1 MPVPCIQW
9 YAIGSNGV
17 ISANGAFSIRF
28 GLILPLRTDTLLHLF
43 LMKHFDQPPGKSGM
57 KTHLVALISSAIAL
71 NAAAVD
77 PDLYAE
83 TQMPDT
89 SESSVYL
96 SRQINQFIAA
106 RGTEYRSMNAFAS
119 STLNLGNAVHPDG
132 AAGPQGVEE
141 KNRQGWIRA
150 YGGTATRDAAG
161 NFSAY
166 DSGNWGA
173 LVGIDKSF
181 GNLLI
186 GLAGGYA
193 RADLESESYD
203 ANINTY
209 YGSLYSTAGGES
221 LFIDLALT
229 YGISDTKESNG
240 SMDDAEF
247 NSDLISL
254 YAGSGWRFEIADKI
268 SLTPDASLLMT
279 YYAQDGYART
289 VGTIDDY
296 ETTSFQGSL
305 GVNISTIHQIDW
317 LSQGLALIPELRLD
331 YIHEFE
337 ADPDNFNY
345 TIGGNIDSFAVRPR
359 AENMAH
365 IGLGIDVWN
374 WEYQNT
380 KFEVDYDGLFAD
392 GYSEQILSGKI
403 TFRF

>member
-1 MPVPCIQW
+1 
-9 YAIGSNGV
+9 
-17 ISANGAFSIRF
+17 
-28 GLILPLRTDTLLHLF
+28 
-43 LMKHFDQPPGKSGM
+43 M
-57 KTHLVALISSAIAL
+57 KTHLIALISSAIAL
-71 NAAAVD
+71 NAAAVG
-77 PDLYAE
+77 PDLYAT

-89 SESSVYL
+89 SESSINL

-119 STLNLGNAVHPDG
+119 SIPNFESVVLPAG
-132 AAGPQGVEE
+132 AAGPKGSKE
-141 KNRQGWIRA
+141 KNIQSWIRA
-150 YGGTATRDAAG
+150 YGGTATRDASG
-161 NFSAY
+161 TFSAY

-181 GNLLI
+181 GDLLI

-209 YGSLYSTAGGES
+209 YGSLYSTAGGDS

-229 YGISDTKESNG
+229 YGISDTKESNV

-254 YAGSGWRFEIADKI
+254 YAGSGWRFKIADKI

-279 YYAQDGYART
+279 YYAQDSYART
-289 VGTIDDY
+289 AGTIEEY
-296 ETTSFQGSL
+296 EMTSFQGSL
-305 GVNISTIHQIDW
+305 GVNVSTIHQIDW
-317 LSQGLALIPELRLD
+317 LSQGLAFIPELRLD

-337 ADPDNFNY
+337 ADPDHFNY
-345 TIGGNIDSFAVRPR
+345 TIGGTTDSFAVRPR

-365 IGLGIDVWN
+365 IGLGFDVWN

-392 GYSEQILSGKI
+392 GYSEQIISGKL